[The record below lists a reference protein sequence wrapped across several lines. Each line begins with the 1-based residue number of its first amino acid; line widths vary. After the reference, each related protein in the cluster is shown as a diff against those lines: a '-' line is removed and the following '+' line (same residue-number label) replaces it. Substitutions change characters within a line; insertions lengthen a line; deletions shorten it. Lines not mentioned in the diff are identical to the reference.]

1 MSEPLLKIENLTI
14 VADNGKRKV
23 ELIHDLS
30 LTIHKGETLGVVG
43 ESGSGKSM
51 TAMAI
56 MGLLPA
62 NVQAV
67 PAAFFTRAR
76 IF

>member
-30 LTIHKGETLGVVG
+30 LPIHKGETLGVVG
-43 ESGSGKSM
+43 ESG
-51 TAMAI
+51 
-56 MGLLPA
+56 
-62 NVQAV
+62 
-67 PAAFFTRAR
+67 
-76 IF
+76 